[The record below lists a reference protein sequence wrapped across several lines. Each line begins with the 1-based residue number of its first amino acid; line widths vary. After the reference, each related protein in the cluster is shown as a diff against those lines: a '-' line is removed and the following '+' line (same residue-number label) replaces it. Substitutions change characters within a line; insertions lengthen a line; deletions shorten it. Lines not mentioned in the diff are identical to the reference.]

1 MKIEV
6 KSAAATLG
14 KFMVEFN
21 NVYPT
26 LFLRFYKS
34 DDFSVDNRY
43 PGNTK
48 VKDFVPLP
56 VVIEASENITLLE
69 MDNLLTKKLGVK
81 YIEIVYYPKTGA
93 GALRFVGSELQTSIK
108 LIMEKGIR
116 EQWLTEKQKGK
127 LKLS

>member
-6 KSAAATLG
+6 KSEAATLG

-21 NVYPT
+21 NVCPT
-26 LFLRFYKS
+26 IFLRFYKS
-34 DDFSVDNRY
+34 DDFSIENRY
-43 PGNTK
+43 PHNTK

-93 GALRFVGSELQTSIK
+93 GALRFVGSELQMSIK
-108 LIMEKGIR
+108 QIMEKGIR
-116 EQWLTEKQKGK
+116 EEWLTEKQKGK

>member
-6 KSAAATLG
+6 KSEAATLG

-21 NVYPT
+21 NVCPT
-26 LFLRFYKS
+26 IFLRFYKS
-34 DDFSVDNRY
+34 DDFSLENRY
-43 PGNTK
+43 PHNKK

-56 VVIEASENITLLE
+56 VVIEASENTTLLE

-81 YIEIVYYPKTGA
+81 YIEIVYYPKAGA
-93 GALRFVGSELQTSIK
+93 GALRFVGSELQMSIK
-108 LIMEKGIR
+108 QIMEKGIR
-116 EQWLTEKQKGK
+116 EEWLTEKQKGK

>member
-21 NVYPT
+21 SVYPT
-26 LFLRFYKS
+26 IFLRFYKS
-34 DDFSVDNRY
+34 DDFSLDNRL
-43 PGNTK
+43 PHNTK

-56 VVIEASENITLLE
+56 VIIEAGENITLLE

-93 GALRFVGSELQTSIK
+93 GALRFVGSELQMSIK
-108 LIMEKGIR
+108 QIMEKGIR
-116 EQWLTEKQKGK
+116 EEWLTEKQKGK

>member
-21 NVYPT
+21 TVYPT
-26 LFLRFYKS
+26 IFLRFYKS
-34 DDFSVDNRY
+34 DDFSLDNRL
-43 PGNTK
+43 PHNTK

-56 VVIEASENITLLE
+56 VVIEAGENITLLE

-81 YIEIVYYPKTGA
+81 YIEIVYYPKAGT
-93 GALRFVGSELQTSIK
+93 GALRFVGNELQMSIK
-108 LIMEKGIR
+108 QIMEKGIR
-116 EQWLTEKQKGK
+116 EEWLTEKQKGK